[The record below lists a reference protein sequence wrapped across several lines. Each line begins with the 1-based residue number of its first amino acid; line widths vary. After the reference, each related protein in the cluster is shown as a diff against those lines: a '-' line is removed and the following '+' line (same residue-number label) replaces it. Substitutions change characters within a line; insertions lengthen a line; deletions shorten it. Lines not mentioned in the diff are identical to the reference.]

1 MSAPRGELGRFLR
14 RLPLSVLAAAAIWV
28 VVRPVY
34 EPALC
39 RSAEIAA
46 RMVEFPKVA
55 KIQRDDGHALIGR
68 TDLRADSAWLKL
80 SLTQIHFNAVPFLAL
95 LFAFPGARPKG
106 TFRRVLVAVGVLLL
120 SHVLALVANVKVF
133 YAADLGS
140 WSQSHYSDTA
150 RALYGALRYFFDI
163 PVTFTLPLLLWVGVF
178 RERVLALAG
187 MAVGDA
193 APRPSGRKERRPA
206 APA

>member
-1 MSAPRGELGRFLR
+1 MPAPSAELRRFLW
-14 RLPLSVLAAAAIWV
+14 RLPLSVVAAAAIWLA
-28 VVRPVY
+28 VRPVY

-55 KIQRDDGHALIGR
+55 KILRDNGYALIGR
-68 TDLRADSAWLKL
+68 TDLRADSGWLKL

-95 LFAFPGARPKG
+95 LFAFPGARTRD
-106 TFRRVLVAVGVLLL
+106 TFRRALVALAVLAL
-120 SHVLALVANVKVF
+120 SHLLALVANVKVF
-133 YAADLGS
+133 YATNLGS
-140 WSQSHYSDTA
+140 WSESQYSDTA
-150 RALYGALRYFFDI
+150 RALYGAVRYFFDI

-187 MAVGDA
+187 MAQGDT
-193 APRPSGRKERRPA
+193 APRPSGRRERRPA
-206 APA
+206 SRA